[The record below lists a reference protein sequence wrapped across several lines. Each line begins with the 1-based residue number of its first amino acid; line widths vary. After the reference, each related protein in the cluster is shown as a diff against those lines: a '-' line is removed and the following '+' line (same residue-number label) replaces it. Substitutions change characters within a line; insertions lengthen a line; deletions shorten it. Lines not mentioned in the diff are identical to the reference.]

1 MSDEIVFYTNPRS
14 RGLIAAW
21 MLEELGAPYRTE
33 ILEFDTTMKGPD
45 YLRVNPMGKVP
56 AIRHRGQVV
65 TEAAAICLYLAD
77 AFPEAGLLP
86 APEHRAA
93 YFRWT
98 VFAAG
103 PFEQATTNAA
113 LGVAVAPEQRRMM
126 GYGAGVEQV
135 LDALETAL
143 EGDYIAGPTFS
154 AADVY
159 VGAQLGW
166 QLQFGLVPARPA
178 FAAYVERLSRR
189 PAFQRTLGQ
198 VGR

>member
-1 MSDEIVFYTNPRS
+1 MSDEIVFYTHPRS

-33 ILEFDTTMKGPD
+33 IIEFDTTMKGPD

-86 APEHRAA
+86 APEHRAP

-113 LGVAVAPEQRRMM
+113 LGVTVAPEQRRMM

-143 EGDYIAGPTFS
+143 GGDYIAGPAFS

-198 VGR
+198 VRG